1 MNLSLMPLST
11 VCISSNCI
19 FNQLFNIYKPMSKE
33 NLPKIVVLGM
43 GGTIAGVASDPQ
55 KPKEYEAG
63 ALGVADLI
71 DRLGVSNVVQ
81 TDVRNVAQ
89 INSKDM
95 QVPHWQ
101 ALLSAVQTAN
111 QDQQTRA
118 VVITHGTD
126 TLEETACLLEVM
138 GPWSK
143 PVVLT
148 CAMLPA
154 NAPDSDGPGNLK
166 DAFDW
171 ASCSNHA
178 EVFVVCAGKVHL
190 SQDVQKITTEDVDA
204 FTSGPKG
211 CFASKKAGQ
220 WETHRPVPD
229 RRTLKQPS
237 MAFAL
242 TQAKWPRVEMAT
254 NHALNDGAV
263 VRALLATSVS
273 EDTPL
278 AGIVLAG
285 TGMGTASQGLEQA
298 LQKAQDLG
306 VRVWLSSRCA
316 FGLAHAQADTVWGVV
331 TPLSVAKAR
340 TALCLE
346 LLAEREN
353 QL

>member
-1 MNLSLMPLST
+1 
-11 VCISSNCI
+11 
-19 FNQLFNIYKPMSKE
+19 
-33 NLPKIVVLGM
+33 
-43 GGTIAGVASDPQ
+43 
-55 KPKEYEAG
+55 
-63 ALGVADLI
+63 
-71 DRLGVSNVVQ
+71 
-81 TDVRNVAQ
+81 
-89 INSKDM
+89 
-95 QVPHWQ
+95 
-101 ALLSAVQTAN
+101 VQTAN
-111 QDQQTRA
+111 QDPQTRS

-148 CAMLPA
+148 CAMRPA
-154 NAPDSDGPGNLK
+154 NAPDADGPGNLK
-166 DAFDW
+166 DALNW

-190 SQDVQKITTEDVDA
+190 SQDVQKITTADVDA
-204 FTSGPKG
+204 FTSGPQG
-211 CFASKKAGQ
+211 CFASKQGGQ
-220 WETHRPVPD
+220 WEIHRQVPD
-229 RRTLKQPS
+229 RMTLKQPS
-237 MAFAL
+237 LAFAL
-242 TQAKWPRVEMAT
+242 AQAKWPRVEMVT

-263 VRALLATSVS
+263 VRALLATSAS

-331 TPLSVAKAR
+331 TPLSAAKAR